1 MAELTKDEF
10 EASQC
15 LGKRHLLSGS
25 GEKAA
30 DGSYLWRDNFRL
42 CGNCDPHKPN
52 SSGACEY
59 EQRGRC
65 KEDPDGPSADEILDL
80 FLNDGDDLQLK
91 KELTSEENENRKDT
105 IRLFCS
111 HFGRCWDCSG
121 CEYWELPWTERESS
135 ITKTAY
141 STTHGAKTL
150 IGDVQMFCTYFIVR
164 KCMMGQEERKDA
176 VRCMIELVSFLSA
189 KGYLTD
195 DEYAKQII
203 SSIRPGLTFEPD
215 TIQQKLCELW
225 AKDYWRTLKEEKES
239 SKKVKTDNPDIPCV
253 GKTLDAEM
261 PWTVEKITSEGWLL
275 SNYDPDTVEL
285 KLPDDVRKLGIEN
298 MEMSCMKLVHIGGGI
313 WEPSGAYGNEEM
325 VCANVYPPPF

>member
-1 MAELTKDEF
+1 MLLDQTF
-10 EASQC
+10 
-15 LGKRHLLSGS
+15 LGGPLL
-25 GEKAA
+25 
-30 DGSYLWRDNFRL
+30 LFR
-42 CGNCDPHKPN
+42 
-52 SSGACEY
+52 
-59 EQRGRC
+59 
-65 KEDPDGPSADEILDL
+65 ILDL

-121 CEYWELPWTERESS
+121 CEYWELPWTKRESS

-239 SKKVKTDNPDIPCV
+239 SKKVKTDQIIPIFHVLEKHWMLRCLGQWKRLPAKV
-253 GKTLDAEM
+253 GYFRIM
-261 PWTVEKITSEGWLL
+261 IPIQ
-275 SNYDPDTVEL
+275 SN
-285 KLPDDVRKLGIEN
+285 
-298 MEMSCMKLVHIGGGI
+298 
-313 WEPSGAYGNEEM
+313 
-325 VCANVYPPPF
+325 